1 MSNPAGPSL
10 DSART
15 ALEEKLRAV
24 DQQLRNEMLAR
35 GFDPAQD
42 QNLALTAPL
51 AKLYL
56 EREDLRAELETLN
69 GT

>member
-24 DQQLRNEMLAR
+24 DQQLLNEMLAR